1 MKKYFNYILIL
12 GIIGVI
18 SCDKENKTAIEKEV
32 KVIKTIDANGV
43 SKTDSVIL
51 EKTNLEGKIS
61 KTENKIE
68 KKEYVY
74 RAFDGTEASV
84 TFTTGTKEGSNF
96 ILIERNKLK
105 IELPQIESYI
115 YEKDGIKAVSKGD
128 LLTITQNG
136 QVFVLSRKK

>member
-1 MKKYFNYILIL
+1 MKKSFNYILIL
-12 GIIGVI
+12 GFIGVI

-43 SKTDSVIL
+43 SKTDSIIL
-51 EKTNLEGKIS
+51 ENTNLEGKIS

-84 TFTTGTKEGSNF
+84 TFTTETKEGGNF

-105 IELPQIESYI
+105 IQLPQIESDI

-136 QVFVLSRKK
+136 QIFELNRKK

>member
-12 GIIGVI
+12 AFISII

-105 IELPQIESYI
+105 IELPQIESDI

-136 QVFVLSRKK
+136 QVFELSRKK

>member
-51 EKTNLEGKIS
+51 EKTNLESKIT
-61 KTENKIE
+61 KTENKIQ
-68 KKEYVY
+68 KQEYVY

-84 TFTTGTKEGSNF
+84 TFTTGIKEGNF

-105 IELPQIESYI
+105 IELPEIESDI

-136 QVFVLSRKK
+136 QIFELSRKK

>member
-18 SCDKENKTAIEKEV
+18 SCDKENKTTIEKEV

-51 EKTNLEGKIS
+51 EKTNLESKIT
-61 KTENKIE
+61 KTENQIQKQ
-68 KKEYVY
+68 EYVY
-74 RAFDGTEASV
+74 RAFDGTEAKV
-84 TFTTGTKEGSNF
+84 TFTKGTKEGNF

-105 IELPQIESYI
+105 IELPQIESDI
-115 YEKDGIKAVSKGD
+115 YEKDGIKAISKGD

-136 QVFVLSRKK
+136 QVFELNRKK

>member
-51 EKTNLEGKIS
+51 EKTNLEGKIT
-61 KTENKIE
+61 KTENKIQ
-68 KKEYVY
+68 KQEYVY

-84 TFTTGTKEGSNF
+84 TFTTGTKEGNF

-105 IELPQIESYI
+105 IELPEIESDI
-115 YEKDGIKAVSKGD
+115 YEKDGIKAISKGD

-136 QVFVLSRKK
+136 QIFELSRKK

>member
-1 MKKYFNYILIL
+1 MKKSFNYILIL
-12 GIIGVI
+12 GLIGII
-18 SCDKENKTAIEKEV
+18 SCDKENKIPIEKEV
-32 KVIKTIDANGV
+32 KVVKTIDANGV

-51 EKTNLEGKIS
+51 EKTNLESKIT
-61 KTENKIE
+61 KTENKIQ
-68 KKEYVY
+68 KQEYVY

-84 TFTTGTKEGSNF
+84 TFTTGTKEGNF

-136 QVFVLSRKK
+136 QIFELNRKK

>member
-18 SCDKENKTAIEKEV
+18 SCDNKNKTAIEKEV
-32 KVIKTIDANGV
+32 EVVKTIDANGV

-51 EKTNLEGKIS
+51 EKTNLESKIT
-61 KTENKIE
+61 KTENKIQ
-68 KKEYVY
+68 KQEYVY
-74 RAFDGTEASV
+74 RAFDGTEAKV
-84 TFTTGTKEGSNF
+84 TFTKGTKEGNF

-105 IELPQIESYI
+105 IDLPQIESDI
-115 YEKDGIKAVSKGD
+115 YEKDGIKAISKGD

-136 QVFVLSRKK
+136 QVFELNRKK

>member
-1 MKKYFNYILIL
+1 MKKSFNYILIL
-12 GIIGVI
+12 GLIGII
-18 SCDKENKTAIEKEV
+18 SCDKENKIPIEKEV
-32 KVIKTIDANGV
+32 KVVKTIDANGV

-84 TFTTGTKEGSNF
+84 TFTTGTKEGGNF
-96 ILIERNKLK
+96 ILVERNKLK
-105 IELPQIESYI
+105 IELPHIESDI

-136 QVFVLSRKK
+136 QIFELNRKK

>member
-12 GIIGVI
+12 GIIGII
-18 SCDKENKTAIEKEV
+18 SCDKENKTSIEKEV
-32 KVIKTIDANGV
+32 KVIKTIDADGV

-51 EKTNLEGKIS
+51 EKTNLEGKIT
-61 KTENKIE
+61 KTENKIQ
-68 KKEYVY
+68 KQEYVY
-74 RAFDGTEASV
+74 RAFDGTEAKV
-84 TFTTGTKEGSNF
+84 TFTKGTKEGNF

-105 IELPQIESYI
+105 IELPEIESDI

-136 QVFVLSRKK
+136 QIFELSRKK

>member
-1 MKKYFNYILIL
+1 MKKSFNYILIL

-18 SCDKENKTAIEKEV
+18 SCDNKNKTAIEKEV

-51 EKTNLEGKIS
+51 EKTNSEGKMT

-74 RAFDGTEASV
+74 RAFDGTEANV
-84 TFTTGTKEGSNF
+84 TFTTGNKEGNF
-96 ILIERNKLK
+96 ILVERNKLK
-105 IELPQIESYI
+105 IELPQIERDI
-115 YEKDGIKAVSKGD
+115 YEKDGIKAISKGD

-136 QVFVLSRKK
+136 QIFELNRKK

>member
-1 MKKYFNYILIL
+1 MKKSFNYILIL

-18 SCDKENKTAIEKEV
+18 SCDNKNKTVIEKEV
-32 KVIKTIDANGV
+32 KVVKTIDANGV

-51 EKTNLEGKIS
+51 EKTNLESKIT
-61 KTENKIE
+61 KTENKIQ
-68 KKEYVY
+68 KQEYVY
-74 RAFDGTEASV
+74 RAFDGTEAKV
-84 TFTTGTKEGSNF
+84 TFTKGTKEGNF

-105 IELPQIESYI
+105 IELPQIESDI

-136 QVFVLSRKK
+136 QIFELNRKK

>member
-1 MKKYFNYILIL
+1 MKKSFNYILIL

-18 SCDKENKTAIEKEV
+18 SCDNKNKTVIEKEV
-32 KVIKTIDANGV
+32 KVIKIIDANGV
-43 SKTDSVIL
+43 SKTDSIIL
-51 EKTNLEGKIS
+51 ENTNLEGKIT

-74 RAFDGTEASV
+74 HAFDGTEASV
-84 TFTTGTKEGSNF
+84 TFTTGIKEGNF

-105 IELPQIESYI
+105 IELPEIESDI
-115 YEKDGIKAVSKGD
+115 YEKDGIKAISKGD

-136 QVFVLSRKK
+136 QIFELSRKK

>member
-1 MKKYFNYILIL
+1 MKKSFNYILIL
-12 GIIGVI
+12 GFIGVI
-18 SCDKENKTAIEKEV
+18 SCDKESKTAIEKEV

-51 EKTNLEGKIS
+51 EKTNLESKIT

-68 KKEYVY
+68 KHEYVY
-74 RAFDGTEASV
+74 RAFDGTEAKV
-84 TFTTGTKEGSNF
+84 TFTKGTKEGNF

-105 IELPQIESYI
+105 IELPEIESDI
-115 YEKDGIKAVSKGD
+115 YEKDGIKAISKGD

-136 QVFVLSRKK
+136 QIFELSRKK

>member
-32 KVIKTIDANGV
+32 KIIKTIDANRV
-43 SKTDSVIL
+43 SKTDSIIL
-51 EKTNLEGKIS
+51 ENTNLEGKIT

-74 RAFDGTEASV
+74 RAFDGTEAKV
-84 TFTTGTKEGSNF
+84 TFTKGTKEGNF

-105 IELPQIESYI
+105 IELPEIESDI

-136 QVFVLSRKK
+136 QIFELSRKK

>member
-1 MKKYFNYILIL
+1 MKKSFNYILIL

-51 EKTNLEGKIS
+51 EKTNLESKIT
-61 KTENKIE
+61 KTENKIQ
-68 KKEYVY
+68 KQKYVY
-74 RAFDGTEASV
+74 RAFDGTEAKV
-84 TFTTGTKEGSNF
+84 TFTKGTKEGNF

-105 IELPQIESYI
+105 IELPQIESDI

-136 QVFVLSRKK
+136 QVFELNRKK

>member
-18 SCDKENKTAIEKEV
+18 SCDKENKTSIEKEV

-43 SKTDSVIL
+43 SKTDSVIS
-51 EKTNLEGKIS
+51 EKTNSEGKMT

-74 RAFDGTEASV
+74 HAFDGTEASV
-84 TFTTGTKEGSNF
+84 TFTTGIKEGNF

-105 IELPQIESYI
+105 IELPEIESDI
-115 YEKDGIKAVSKGD
+115 YEKDGIKAISKGD

-136 QVFVLSRKK
+136 QIFELSRKK

>member
-1 MKKYFNYILIL
+1 MKKSFNYILIL
-12 GIIGVI
+12 GFIGVI
-18 SCDKENKTAIEKEV
+18 SCDNKNKTAIEKEV
-32 KVIKTIDANGV
+32 KVIKTIDADGV

-51 EKTNLEGKIS
+51 EKTNLESKIT
-61 KTENKIE
+61 KTEKKKK

-84 TFTTGTKEGSNF
+84 TFTTGTKKGNF

-105 IELPQIESYI
+105 IELPQIESDI

-136 QVFVLSRKK
+136 QIFELSRKK

>member
-1 MKKYFNYILIL
+1 MKKSFNYILIL
-12 GIIGVI
+12 GFIGVI

-96 ILIERNKLK
+96 ILIERNKPK
-105 IELPQIESYI
+105 IELPEIESDI

-136 QVFVLSRKK
+136 QIFELNRKK

>member
-1 MKKYFNYILIL
+1 MKNSFNYILIL
-12 GIIGVI
+12 GFICVI
-18 SCDKENKTAIEKEV
+18 SCDKESKTAIEKEV

-51 EKTNLEGKIS
+51 EKTNSEGKMT

-74 RAFDGTEASV
+74 RAFDGTEAKV
-84 TFTTGTKEGSNF
+84 TFTTGTKEGNF

-105 IELPQIESYI
+105 IELPHIESDI

-136 QVFVLSRKK
+136 QIFELNRKK

>member
-1 MKKYFNYILIL
+1 MKKSFNYILIL
-12 GIIGVI
+12 GFISII

-43 SKTDSVIL
+43 SKTDSIIL
-51 EKTNLEGKIS
+51 ENTNLEGKIT

-68 KKEYVY
+68 KKKYVY
-74 RAFDGTEASV
+74 RAFDGTEANV
-84 TFTTGTKEGSNF
+84 TFTTGTKEGNF

-105 IELPQIESYI
+105 IELPQIGSDI
-115 YEKDGIKAVSKGD
+115 YEKDGIKAISKGD

-136 QVFVLSRKK
+136 QIFELSRKK

>member
-18 SCDKENKTAIEKEV
+18 SCDKESKTAIEKEV

-43 SKTDSVIL
+43 SKTDSVIS
-51 EKTNLEGKIS
+51 EKTNSEGKMT

-68 KKEYVY
+68 KKEYIY
-74 RAFDGTEASV
+74 RAFDGTEAKV
-84 TFTTGTKEGSNF
+84 TFTTGTKEGNF

-105 IELPQIESYI
+105 IELPQIESDI
-115 YEKDGIKAVSKGD
+115 YEKDGIKAASKGD

-136 QVFVLSRKK
+136 QIFELSRKK